1 MSTVMFLWLCI
12 TPEGNPTTNHN
23 HFSVSR
29 TYGEKTSRGGRAEKT
44 GDEGNLIVHM
54 NRLGKP
60 HFRQVMYDCCRRC
73 TVCTVAGPMGQSAES
88 MSYKSVGQSLRTR
101 KVLLQ
106 SALHK
111 RTTIPSCNAIQ
122 LSMSIFPLLVQCHPL
137 FLVIPVPS
145 LTTC

>member
-1 MSTVMFLWLCI
+1 MFLWLCI
-12 TPEGNPTTNHN
+12 TPGGNPTTNRN

-29 TYGEKTSRGGRAEKT
+29 TYGEKTSREGEPRRLVT
-44 GDEGNLIVHM
+44 EGNLIVHM